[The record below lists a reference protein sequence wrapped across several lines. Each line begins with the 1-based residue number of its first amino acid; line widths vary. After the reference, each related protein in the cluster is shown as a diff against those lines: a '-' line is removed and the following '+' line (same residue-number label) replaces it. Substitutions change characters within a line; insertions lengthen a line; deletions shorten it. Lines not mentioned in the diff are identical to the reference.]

1 MEKISLSIRI
11 PALDIDH
18 DFIIPSTMSIMDVRQ
33 LIVNILVSEYGI
45 KKQVN
50 EISLIDMADGKAL
63 RLDASLDQQGV
74 GDGAKLIL
82 L

>member
-11 PALDIDH
+11 PALDVTH
-18 DFIIPSTMSIMDVRQ
+18 DFIIPASMNTKDVRQ
-33 LIVNILVSEYGI
+33 LVVDILSSEYGVI
-45 KKQVN
+45 KYAN
-50 EISLIDMADGKAL
+50 DITLIDIKDHQAL
-63 RLDASLDQQGV
+63 RLDASLAQQGV